1 MSPANPLPEGK
12 RRRAALSPLARGY
25 WRHFHRIRKAIPW
38 KSRASPGSW
47 RQNAPPSS
55 SRCAIRCRSRSLMSR
70 CAYARMASQ
79 SLRKSLRP
87 AKPASKWRPWSP
99 SPWLRS
105 LCTTCLRLLTRAS
118 KFARSFWSARAGARA
133 ENTGD
138 TIVAPNKFMADNVK
152 LLLVDDNPMV
162 LGMLQQA
169 LSPLAHVTTA
179 TDAADALLK
188 AVDDA
193 PDLLLCDY
201 RMPGMDGRQLVEKLK
216 SRPAT
221 ANFSTL
227 LMASK
232 ADIAER
238 LSPQD
243 AADDYLEKPFYLK
256 DAIRRVKRMID
267 RIALEKMAKTAPSD
281 GVVRGSLSQMNV
293 IDLMQSLEMGRK
305 SCRLSLSNEGDK
317 CEVFFVE
324 GQVKHATYGSLVG
337 DEAVFKVLRWTGGSF
352 QLDFEGKT
360 DKETTQLNTQGLL
373 MEGLRLL
380 DESSRDGGAE
390 SEPAAAPA
398 QTMQDP
404 FASAP
409 PASASSAQTPSA
421 PAVSSPP
428 SAPAHKHRREE
439 EEDVLLDG

>member
-1 MSPANPLPEGK
+1 MN
-12 RRRAALSPLARGY
+12 
-25 WRHFHRIRKAIPW
+25 
-38 KSRASPGSW
+38 
-47 RQNAPPSS
+47 
-55 SRCAIRCRSRSLMSR
+55 
-70 CAYARMASQ
+70 
-79 SLRKSLRP
+79 
-87 AKPASKWRPWSP
+87 
-99 SPWLRS
+99 
-105 LCTTCLRLLTRAS
+105 
-118 KFARSFWSARAGARA
+118 
-133 ENTGD
+133 
-138 TIVAPNKFMADNVK
+138 MADNVK

-169 LSPLAHVTTA
+169 LTPLAKVTSA
-179 TDAADALLK
+179 SDAADALLK

-193 PDLLLCDY
+193 PDLLVCDY

-221 ANFSTL
+221 ANFSAV

-243 AADDYLEKPFYLK
+243 AADDYLEKPFFLK
-256 DAIRRVKRMID
+256 DATRRVKRLID
-267 RIALEKMAKTAPSD
+267 RISLEKMAKTAPSD
-281 GVVRGSLSQMNV
+281 GVVRGNLSQMNV

-305 SCRLSLSNEGDK
+305 SCRLSLSNEGEK

-337 DEAVFKVLRWTGGSF
+337 DEAVFKVLRWTGGNF
-352 QLDFEGKT
+352 ELDFEGKT

-380 DESSRDGGAE
+380 DEAQREGGAE
-390 SEPAAAPA
+390 PEPAAAAPV
-398 QTMQDP
+398 
-404 FASAP
+404 ASAP
-409 PASASSAQTPSA
+409 AA
-421 PAVSSPP
+421 PAAP
-428 SAPAHKHRREE
+428 SRKRREE